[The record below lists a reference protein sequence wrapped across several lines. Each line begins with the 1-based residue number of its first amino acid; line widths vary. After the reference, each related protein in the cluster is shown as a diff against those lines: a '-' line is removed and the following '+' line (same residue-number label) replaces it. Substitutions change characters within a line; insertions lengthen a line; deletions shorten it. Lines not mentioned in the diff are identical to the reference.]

1 MVNIIERLTGTISF
15 VEYEKPHQI
24 ENGEWVYLYSFKLS
38 HISFN
43 FTPQELTEWEM
54 LEEKLQR
61 SVTSKSLSYDPAW
74 YHINK
79 QFEHVEFC
87 QREAGSIKCWQI
99 TLPERDD
106 DLILS
111 EIVRM
116 KLMFG

>member
-74 YHINK
+74 
-79 QFEHVEFC
+79 
-87 QREAGSIKCWQI
+87 
-99 TLPERDD
+99 
-106 DLILS
+106 
-111 EIVRM
+111 
-116 KLMFG
+116 